1 MDLSA
6 AHGSAAPLAT
16 ANNTLGPTPSAP
28 SPPPTKRR
36 RTAPVLADCCRTCR
50 LRKSRLLQVKC
61 SGNPGNG
68 ACSNC
73 ARLELSCNFANAEDH
88 DETTVSRTTPSHS
101 HTEAGTLRKRAQ
113 RACSQCHSHKTKC
126 SGDLPRCKRCEAAN
140 LPCEYTPAKR
150 RFTNVR
156 FQSSAAKPPDE
167 NNPPAS
173 AASSA
178 RSDGIISPTLSSSS
192 GAGPVS
198 ILTDSPNL
206 NAEDLLARKDLIL
219 RHMEA
224 YMDYVYWLPSQGF
237 VHPESVYRDIQQG
250 TLDPVHAAGICAVA
264 SAFVNPT
271 EAGRAFGQKCST
283 QIEFYLFQNVYKF
296 SDDLLI
302 LFALNITFNVLQ
314 GSFAKVWQCFGIAS
328 RLMLGLRINW
338 HVLPRGR
345 TFIQQESLRRI
356 GWHFFHMDRMLAG
369 GYDEYISC
377 RAENM
382 RIPLPCDE
390 SAYRENRPVA
400 AERLYDKPGK
410 PPGTINLHAFQIRLI
425 DLRHRIQVITKR
437 LCSATGTNLQ
447 YVDASKIMADIN
459 GLQNELTRFHSS
471 LPPDILLCDQ
481 SIARYMAMPERP
493 GYVFIHCHLAGCHV
507 ELYGFFLPGQ
517 IEKIPVEI
525 VRKLPR
531 EFLARSQKQAVA
543 HSMSFGRFCDAIQNE
558 VDQMRDTGKQ
568 ELAADY
574 STIQVGTACVRVLV
588 AAIQHQLFRDISQ
601 ETTAPLWRMG
611 KTDESHLRFLIKAVQ
626 RVTEPWCGILN
637 MAQQAYDHNKML
649 LEDLDKSRKMADQRC
664 ADRAFRTRTDGDNRL
679 PGPDSLLAS
688 IATGTMED
696 TRRSLAVDTAGAA
709 DRWLR
714 AAQVPAAG
722 TIQYPGSPHG
732 SGFGVEPGTP
742 GIPLLLAQA
751 RTASMDPTEL
761 AAMFDSENAMMD
773 MADLTGAL
781 PDGDGLMPAGDMPL
795 MMDGSIDP
803 AMYQQAPPGPSPGF
817 LMAQQG
823 IFMDSYGGSFTN
835 GHGDPGSYGPQTG
848 YG

>member
-6 AHGSAAPLAT
+6 ADGTAPLAAV
-16 ANNTLGPTPSAP
+16 ANNNNTIGATPPAP
-28 SPPPTKRR
+28 SPPPNKRR

-50 LRKSRLLQVKC
+50 LRKVKC

-68 ACSNC
+68 PCSNC

-126 SGDLPRCKRCEAAN
+126 SGDLPRCKRCEVAN
-140 LPCEYTPAKR
+140 LNCEYTPAKR

-156 FQSSAAKPPDE
+156 FQTSSSKPPDDS
-167 NNPPAS
+167 NAPAS
-173 AASSA
+173 GSSA

-192 GAGPVS
+192 GVGPIS
-198 ILTDSPNL
+198 LLADTPIL
-206 NAEDLLARKDLIL
+206 NAEDLLARKDLML
-219 RHMEA
+219 RHMDA
-224 YMDYVYWLPSQGF
+224 YMDNVYWLPSQGF
-237 VHPESVYRDIQQG
+237 IHPESVYRDIQQG

-283 QIEFYLFQNVYKF
+283 HIELYLFQNVYKF

-302 LFALNITFNVLQ
+302 LFALNITFNVVQ

-345 TFIQQESLRRI
+345 SFIQQESLRRI

-390 SAYRENRPVA
+390 SAYRENRPVV

-471 LPPDILLCDQ
+471 LPPDVLLCDQ
-481 SIARYMAMPERP
+481 SISRYMALPERP

-507 ELYGFFLPGQ
+507 ELYRFFLPGQ
-517 IEKIPVEI
+517 KEKIPVEI

-543 HSMSFGRFCDAIQNE
+543 HSMSFGRFCDAIQDE

-601 ETTAPLWRMG
+601 ETTAPLWRLG
-611 KTDESHLRFLIKAVQ
+611 KTDEPHLRFLIKSVQ

-637 MAQQAYDHNKML
+637 MAQQAYDHNKAL
-649 LEDLDKSRKMADQRC
+649 LEELDKSRKMADQRC
-664 ADRAFRTRTDGDNRL
+664 ADRAFRPRADGDYRL

-688 IATGTMED
+688 IATGTMEE
-696 TRRSLAVDTAGAA
+696 TRRSHAIDMAIGA

-714 AAQVPAAG
+714 AAQMPTAG
-722 TIQYPGSPHG
+722 ALQYPGSPHG
-732 SGFGVEPGTP
+732 AGFGVEPGTP

-751 RTASMDPTEL
+751 RTASMDPSEL
-761 AAMFDSENAMMD
+761 AAMFESENAMMD

-781 PDGDGLMPAGDMPL
+781 PDGDALMPAGDMPL
-795 MMDGSIDP
+795 MQMDGSIDP

-823 IFMDSYGGSFTN
+823 MFMDGYGGAPFAN
-835 GHGDPGSYGPQTG
+835 GHGDPSSYGPQTG